1 MTPLRKRGIGARGPR
16 PNETVVPGQTV
27 SRTDNAH
34 FHAEI
39 TQHLCII
46 HPNVMVRNDDVQ

>member
-1 MTPLRKRGIGARGPR
+1 MRQLCRVKLS

>member
-1 MTPLRKRGIGARGPR
+1 MRQLCRVKLSHLFS

>member
-1 MTPLRKRGIGARGPR
+1 MRQLCRVKLS
-16 PNETVVPGQTV
+16 QTV

-46 HPNVMVRNDDVQ
+46 HPNVMVRSDDVQ